1 MSEGLSWKRVDA
13 NGNVYFQ
20 TSTPCKFP
28 QGHFHLK
35 VWQNGTVR
43 VMVDVDPPGLDAQG
57 LVDLGLRIS
66 NVIYGLTGKH
76 VSLDELEV
84 DNLREF
90 NVDSSHPELH
100 NLLQLS
106 GIKSGLSYSQLLETY
121 LRVYEKSPG
130 IVRVETGGKNAFELM
145 RGLRTPMSVLESQ
158 ARMPGEILDAL
169 NQVGDRIEEQVK
181 VLSQGMASVFQQQ
194 QRDHQLSNQLTSS
207 LTILNEKLGGF
218 TDELR
223 GFIGELRKDR
233 ENMNDAVEILIT
245 DAQIAKRVKDIPEKK
260 S

>member
-1 MSEGLSWKRVDA
+1 MSESLSWKRVDA
-13 NGNVYFQ
+13 NRNVYYQ
-20 TSTPCKFP
+20 TSCKFP

-43 VMVDVDPPGLDAQG
+43 VMVDVDPPGLDAKG

-76 VSLDELEV
+76 VSLNDLEV

-106 GIKSGLSYSQLLETY
+106 GVKSGLSYSQLLETY
-121 LRVYEKSPG
+121 LRIYEKSPG
-130 IVRVETGGKNAFELM
+130 VVRVETGGKNAFELM
-145 RGLRTPMSVLESQ
+145 REIRTPISVLESQ
-158 ARMPGEILDAL
+158 ARMPDELLAAL
-169 NQVGDRIEEQVK
+169 NQVGDKIENQVK
-181 VLSQGMASVFQQQ
+181 VLSQGMANVFQQQ

-207 LTILNEKLGGF
+207 LTVLVE
-218 TDELR
+218 ELR
-223 GFIGELRKDR
+223 RDR
-233 ENMNDAVEILIT
+233 ESRERDREFRERHEANLNDAVEILLT
-245 DAQIAKRVKDIPEKK
+245 QAQIAERIKDIPEKK
-260 S
+260 P